1 MLKGSTFYPG
11 KTPLFLQNLQNETV
25 FNGKSFA
32 KLAMMQAEKNDIQ
45 INFTISTFMEET
57 DMLEQKNHD

>member
-11 KTPLFLQNLQNETV
+11 KIPLFLQNLQNETV

-32 KLAMMQAEKNDIQ
+32 KLAMAQAEKNNSQ

-57 DMLEQKNHD
+57 DMLEQKSHD